1 MKITEEQQEIVN
13 KAINLLEKYDKEEY
27 SGISYYFT
35 DENDDNID
43 EDEDYNCCN
52 KNECIERSKKELKK
66 LGCKNP
72 GLNPMGGDYDRI
84 YYCYNCNN
92 PLNGSLTWI
101 ESELNH
107 HIENNINK
115 KSLQISSIAFEIR
128 VMFESFPSL
137 DHEIS
142 EYAKSHSEQMK
153 KEIKWQKDFVDR
165 VINYAKQVIAVL
177 DKEIN
182 E

>member
-43 EDEDYNCCN
+43 EDEDYNCCD
-52 KNECIERSKKELKK
+52 KNECIERSEKELKK
-66 LGCKNP
+66 LGYKNP
-72 GLNPMGGDYDRI
+72 ILNPMGSDYDRI
-84 YYCYNCNN
+84 YHCYNCNN
-92 PLNGSLTWI
+92 PLNESLTWI
-101 ESELNH
+101 EQELDH
-107 HIENNINK
+107 HVEFNINK
-115 KSLQISSIAFEIR
+115 KNLQKSRTAFEVR
-128 VMFESFPSL
+128 VMFESFPSI
-137 DHEIS
+137 DYEIS
-142 EYAKSHSEQMK
+142 EYAKSHPEQMK